1 MLAKLGIA
9 TAVGVL
15 AVTALPGV
23 HSQAAP
29 AVVHYTIQATNDG
42 CGPTPTRTCYPGGN
56 VNLFPSGADDSV
68 VQLGF
73 PWPVYIYGVSYT
85 RAWVS
90 SNGNIQFGVTSTTA
104 QTTFTNQ
111 PLPSNSLSVK
121 AAVAPYW
128 DDLLFNISATPTQG
142 VFYRSTLFHSKP
154 VFVISWRGT
163 EFSTGFPVRCEVIFY
178 KNSRNITFQYVQGAA
193 QSATIGIQKSP
204 IGPAVQWSFDTS
216 STFTNLELTFIP
228 S

>member
-9 TAVGVL
+9 AAVGVL
-15 AVTALPGV
+15 TVTALPGA

-29 AVVHYTIQATNDG
+29 AAIHYTIQASNDG
-42 CGPTPTRTCYPGGN
+42 CGSNPTHTCYPGGN

-68 VQLGF
+68 AQVGF
-73 PWPVYIYGVSYT
+73 PWPVYVYGVSYN

-90 SNGNIQFGVTSTTA
+90 SNGNVQFGVTSTSA
-104 QTTFTNQ
+104 QATFSNA
-111 PLPSNSLSVK
+111 PLPSSSLSVK

-128 DDLLFNISATPTQG
+128 DDLLFDINATPTQG
-142 VFYRSTLFHSKP
+142 VFYRSTTFHGQP
-154 VFVISWRGT
+154 AFVISWRGT
-163 EFSTGFPVRCEVIFY
+163 EFNTGNPVRAEVIFFQHT
-178 KNSRNITFQYVQGAA
+178 RNIVYQYVQGNA
-193 QSATIGIQKSP
+193 SGATIGIQKAP
-204 IGPAVQWSFDTS
+204 IGPAVQWSFNTA

>member
-1 MLAKLGIA
+1 VLGKLGIA

-29 AVVHYTIQATNDG
+29 AVVHYAIQATNDG
-42 CGPTPTRTCYPGGN
+42 CGANPRPTCYPGGN

-68 VQLGF
+68 AQLGF

-85 RAWVS
+85 KAWVS
-90 SNGNIQFGVTSTTA
+90 SNGNVQFGVTSSTA

-111 PLPSNSLSVK
+111 VLPSSTLSVK

-128 DDLLFNISATPTQG
+128 DDLLFNITATPTQG

-154 VFVISWRGT
+154 AFVISWRGT
-163 EFSTGFPVRCEVIFY
+163 EFNTGNPVRAEVIFFQHT
-178 KNSRNITFQYVQGAA
+178 RNIVFQYVQGNA
-193 QSATIGIQKSP
+193 SGATIGIQKAP
-204 IGPAVQWSFDTS
+204 IGPAIQWSFNIA

>member
-1 MLAKLGIA
+1 VLGKLGIA
-9 TAVGVL
+9 AAVGVL
-15 AVTALPGV
+15 AVTALPGT
-23 HSQAAP
+23 SSKAAP

-42 CGPTPTRTCYPGGN
+42 CGPTPTHTCYPGGN

-68 VQLGF
+68 AQVGL
-73 PWPVYIYGVSYT
+73 PWPVYIYGTSYNK
-85 RAWVS
+85 AWVS
-90 SNGNIQFGVTSTTA
+90 SNGNVQFGATSSTA
-104 QTTFTNQ
+104 QTTFINTS
-111 PLPSNSLSVK
+111 LPSSSLSVK

-128 DDLLFNISATPTQG
+128 ADLLFNVSATPVQG
-142 VFYRSTLFHSKP
+142 VFYRSTTFNSKAA
-154 VFVISWRGT
+154 FVISWRGT
-163 EFSTGFPVRCEVIFY
+163 EYSTGFLVRAEVIFY

-204 IGPAVQWSFDTS
+204 FGPAVKWSFDTS